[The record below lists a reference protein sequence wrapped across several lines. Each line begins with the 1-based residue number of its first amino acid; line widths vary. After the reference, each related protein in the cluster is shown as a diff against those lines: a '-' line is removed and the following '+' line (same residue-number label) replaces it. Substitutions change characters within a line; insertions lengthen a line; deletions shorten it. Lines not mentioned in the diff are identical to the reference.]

1 MMIIVSSDEP
11 SKDKADNNASADKT
25 TATKESNNPKT
36 AAPKTIGLL
45 FATMGASGVG
55 ILELKKSN

>member
-36 AAPKTIGLL
+36 AAPKTLGLL

-55 ILELKKSN
+55 ILEFKKSN